1 MRRILKFIDDRFEEI
16 IGTALLAMVVTVVF
30 MGVVLRLVFT
40 SGLTWG
46 EEVSKYGFLWVC
58 YLGASYGIKSND
70 HIRITFMTD
79 ALPERVRKVVRIIT
93 DIIWIGFNIFIV
105 IFSMDYY
112 LRQKNFLGL
121 SGTLY
126 IPLHYVFLAI
136 PVGFALLTLRLIQQ
150 HIVRLIK
157 PGGAAEAEAEDR
169 ADQPEREK

>member
-1 MRRILKFIDDRFEEI
+1 MKRILKFIDDRFEEI

-70 HIRITFMTD
+70 HIRITFVAD
-79 ALPERVRKVVRIIT
+79 ALPERARKVLRVIT

-105 IFSMDYY
+105 VFSMDYY

-136 PVGFALLTLRLIQQ
+136 PVGFALLTLRVIQQ
-150 HIVRLIK
+150 YILKLIK
-157 PGGAAEAEAEDR
+157 PQGDVEADGP
-169 ADQPEREK
+169 ADQPEAER

>member
-1 MRRILKFIDDRFEEI
+1 MKRILKFIDAKFEEI
-16 IGTALLAMVVTVVF
+16 IGIALLAVVVTVVF

-46 EEVSKYGFLWVC
+46 EEVAKYGFLWVC

-70 HIRITFMTD
+70 HIRITFVVD
-79 ALPERVRKVVRIIT
+79 ALPANIRKVLGVVT

-105 IFSMDYY
+105 VYSMDYY
-112 LRQKNFLGL
+112 FYVKNFRGSSVMLN
-121 SGTLY
+121 

-150 HIVRLIK
+150 YILKLIK
-157 PGGAAEAEAEDR
+157 QRRGVQTDVP
-169 ADQPEREK
+169 ADQAESKK